1 MENDELKNN
10 KKEKLLESDLEEE
23 LNYNNVNSHYN
34 KKKQMYNYDPYLES
48 GFFSKMFFLWAF
60 KILKLGFKTEL
71 NNEDLGSVSNEN
83 DSQYYYKK
91 INYVWEDLKYKDI
104 KSNALL
110 KTLIKVNLKY
120 IIIVFILCLLDGFNE
135 YIEIILLKSYIDWFE
150 KNYTFF
156 NIQNLKL
163 LGFLFLFFK
172 FNSILVYLHYMMK
185 QEAIGIWSSYQL
197 DTFVY
202 HKLLKVS
209 PSSFIQRAT
218 HGEIVN
224 FTQVDSEK
232 LLWMIEGC
240 PQLIVGP
247 FKIISF
253 IYLLFKYFG
262 LSFLSGFVILI
273 FMFIINIYIYKG
285 YMIIEEEMLEKKDD
299 RMKITTE
306 TFDNI
311 KLLKMYN
318 WENEFKNKI
327 LNNIIYILIKHKI
340 NMSYKEYS
348 KEELNKIKEMFN
360 FLDKNKVGAISIR
373 DVKLGITGLGGELS
387 GKEISELKN
396 QKDLFDFDDFTSIC
410 KQKRIDIDELESKLL
425 LAFSLLEVDKK
436 GFVPSSTIAT
446 LLKNDRVPDKEIQQ
460 LIYEAKPDNNN
471 NIDYRRFV
479 KEMLEANSD
488 DESSNANKMNYNDSY
503 DSNDNFN
510 NNQKQNNNNNINNN
524 MNYNNQNDYNNNYN
538 EQNEYNNN
546 QNDYNNNYNDQKE
559 YNNNQNEYNDN
570 NNDNEYNNNN
580 EYNNQ
585 NEDNNQNEYNN
596 NNNYN
601 ENDNVNDNEDENDN
615 YNEDENDNGNNS
627 DF

>member
-1 MENDELKNN
+1 
-10 KKEKLLESDLEEE
+10 
-23 LNYNNVNSHYN
+23 
-34 KKKQMYNYDPYLES
+34 
-48 GFFSKMFFLWAF
+48 
-60 KILKLGFKTEL
+60 
-71 NNEDLGSVSNEN
+71 
-83 DSQYYYKK
+83 
-91 INYVWEDLKYKDI
+91 
-104 KSNALL
+104 
-110 KTLIKVNLKY
+110 
-120 IIIVFILCLLDGFNE
+120 
-135 YIEIILLKSYIDWFE
+135 
-150 KNYTFF
+150 
-156 NIQNLKL
+156 
-163 LGFLFLFFK
+163 
-172 FNSILVYLHYMMK
+172 
-185 QEAIGIWSSYQL
+185 
-197 DTFVY
+197 
-202 HKLLKVS
+202 
-209 PSSFIQRAT
+209 
-218 HGEIVN
+218 
-224 FTQVDSEK
+224 
-232 LLWMIEGC
+232 
-240 PQLIVGP
+240 
-247 FKIISF
+247 
-253 IYLLFKYFG
+253 
-262 LSFLSGFVILI
+262 
-273 FMFIINIYIYKG
+273 
-285 YMIIEEEMLEKKDD
+285 
-299 RMKITTE
+299 
-306 TFDNI
+306 
-311 KLLKMYN
+311 
-318 WENEFKNKI
+318 
-327 LNNIIYILIKHKI
+327 
-340 NMSYKEYS
+340 MSYKEYS

-538 EQNEYNNN
+538 EQN
-546 QNDYNNNYNDQKE
+546 DYNNNYNDQKE